1 MSTCEAQLPRQENLM
16 GVEPAQADDA
26 SEPGTFIDQPGLSEL
41 RNAVANRLWPKLPG
55 FTGLRR
61 DGVAGLSGAISNVP
75 DGMANG
81 VLVGVNPVYG
91 LYATMIGPIA
101 GGLFS
106 STQLMMI
113 TTTAAASLSAS
124 QALGG
129 LQSGE
134 RADALFI
141 MVMLAG
147 AFQILFGLFGLGRL
161 IRFVSYSVTTGF
173 LSGVSVLL
181 ILNQL
186 PVVTGYE
193 PAGGNRIA
201 QTFDLLLNLG
211 QIRLASL
218 ILAALTL
225 ALAVLLPRTPLRNFG
240 RLAAIAI
247 PSLLVALLD
256 LSDVE
261 IVQDVGDI
269 PQGVPLPVLPSLSSL
284 NLDVIT
290 GALTV
295 ALVILVQGAGVS
307 QSVPNPDGSR
317 RSTSHDFIAQGA
329 ANVAS
334 GLFRGLP
341 VGGSLSATA
350 LNVIYGAQSRWAVVL
365 AGVFMALIVMAFPS
379 QVSHIAM
386 PALGALLILAGATSL
401 KPRDISI
408 VWAAGWTSRLAAFGT
423 FLAAL
428 FLPIQAAVGIGVLL
442 SALLYV
448 SRASTDVS
456 LVELVE
462 RPDGRIE
469 ERVPPEWLPSGK
481 VTVLDAYGHL
491 FYAGAQTL
499 ERLLPA
505 PQGSRKPAVILRLR
519 GLSVAGATLQDVLAS
534 YADKLAEV
542 DGRLYLTGIN
552 ERVRDQ
558 VVRTAKLR
566 LSGPVQ
572 VYDATPIR
580 GQSTQQAVEN
590 ARTWLVSASRESE
603 ASDHQR

>member
-1 MSTCEAQLPRQENLM
+1 M
-16 GVEPAQADDA
+16 GVQPAQADDA

-61 DGVAGLSGAISNVP
+61 DGLAGLSSAISNVP

-81 VLVGVNPVYG
+81 VLVGVNPIYG
-91 LYATMIGPIA
+91 LYAAMMGPTT

-134 RADALFI
+134 RADALFV

-147 AFQILFGLFGLGRL
+147 GFQILFGLLGLGRL
-161 IRFVSYSVTTGF
+161 IRFVSFSVMTGF

-193 PAGGNRIA
+193 PPGGNRIA

-211 QIRLASL
+211 QIGLASF

-225 ALAVLLPRTPLRNFG
+225 ALAVVLPRTPLRNFG

-247 PSLLVALLD
+247 SSLLVALLG

-269 PQGVPLPVLPSLSSL
+269 PQGIPLPVLPSPSSL

-295 ALVILVQGAGVS
+295 AVVILVQGAGVS

-350 LNVIYGAQSRWAVVL
+350 LNVIYGAQSRWAVIL

-379 QVSHIAM
+379 LVSHIAM

-401 KPRDISI
+401 KPRDISV
-408 VWAAGWTSRLAAFGT
+408 VWATGWTSRLAAFGT

-428 FLPIQAAVGIGVLL
+428 FLPIQAAVGMGVLL

-448 SRASTDVS
+448 SSASTDVS

-469 ERVPPEWLPSGK
+469 EQVPPEWLPSDK

-519 GLSVAGATLQDVLAS
+519 GLSVAGATLQDVLTS

-542 DGRLYLTGIN
+542 DGRLYLTGIS
-552 ERVRDQ
+552 ERVHDQ

-580 GQSTQQAVEN
+580 GQSTRQAVEN
-590 ARTWLVSASRESE
+590 ARTWLVSASRKAE
-603 ASDHQR
+603 ASDDPR

>member
-1 MSTCEAQLPRQENLM
+1 M
-16 GVEPAQADDA
+16 GGSPFQANADAEDDPAV
-26 SEPGTFIDQPGLSEL
+26 DQPGLGEL
-41 RNAVANRLWPKLPG
+41 RDAVANRGWPKLPG
-55 FTGLRR
+55 FAALRR
-61 DGVAGLSGAISNVP
+61 DGLAGLSSAISNVP

-91 LYATMIGPIA
+91 LYATIMGPA
-101 GGLFS
+101 VGGLFS
-106 STQLMMI
+106 STQLMII
-113 TTTAAASLSAS
+113 TTTAAASLSTS

-129 LQSGE
+129 LQGNE
-134 RADALFI
+134 RAEALFVL
-141 MVMLAG
+141 VMLAG
-147 AFQILFGLFGLGRL
+147 AFQILFGLVGLGRL

-211 QIRLASL
+211 QISL
-218 ILAALTL
+218 RSLLLAALTL
-225 ALAVLLPRTPLRNFG
+225 ALAVLLPRTPLGNFG

-247 PSLLVALLD
+247 PSLLVALVG

-261 IVQDVGDI
+261 IVKDVGEI
-269 PQGVPLPVLPSLSSL
+269 PQGVPLPVWPSLWSL
-284 NLDVIT
+284 NLDVVT
-290 GALTV
+290 GALAV
-295 ALVILVQGAGVS
+295 AVVILVQGAGVS

-317 RSTSHDFIAQGA
+317 RSTSRDFIAQGA

-350 LNVIYGAQSRWAVVL
+350 LNVIYGAETRWAVVL
-365 AGVFMALIVMAFPS
+365 AGVFMALIVMVFPGL
-379 QVSHIAM
+379 VSAIAM
-386 PALGALLILAGATSL
+386 PALGALLILAGFSSL
-401 KPRDISI
+401 KPSDVRT
-408 VWAAGWTSRLAAFGT
+408 VWHAGWPSRLAAGGT

-428 FLPIQAAVGIGVLL
+428 FLSIQAAVGIGVLL

-462 RPDGRIE
+462 LPDGRIE
-469 ERVPPEWLPSGK
+469 ERELPKRLPSNA
-481 VTVLDAYGHL
+481 VTVLDVYGHL

-499 ERLLPA
+499 ERLLPS
-505 PQGSRKPAVILRLR
+505 PQGSRKPAVVLRLR
-519 GLSVAGATLQDVLAS
+519 GLSTAGATLQDVLAS

-542 DGRLYLTGIN
+542 DGQLYLTGIN
-552 ERVRDQ
+552 KRVHDQ
-558 VVRTAKLR
+558 VVRTGKLR

-572 VYDATPIR
+572 VYEAKSIR
-580 GQSTQQAVEN
+580 GQSTRQAVED
-590 ARTWLVSASRESE
+590 ARTWLVSQGADASSGDDER
-603 ASDHQR
+603 

>member
-1 MSTCEAQLPRQENLM
+1 MGEPSTRT
-16 GVEPAQADDA
+16 DDA
-26 SEPGTFIDQPGLSEL
+26 SETGPAINLPGLSEL
-41 RNAVANRLWPKLPG
+41 RDAVANRRWWSKLPG
-55 FTGLRR
+55 FAALRHDGL
-61 DGVAGLSGAISNVP
+61 AGLSSAISNVP

-81 VLVGVNPVYG
+81 ALVGVNPVYG
-91 LYATMIGPIA
+91 LYATMMGPA
-101 GGLFS
+101 VGGLFS

-113 TTTAAASLSAS
+113 STTAAASLSTS

-129 LQSGE
+129 LQGGA
-134 RADALFI
+134 RADALFV

-147 AFQILFGLFGLGRL
+147 AFQILFGFLGLGRL

-186 PVVTGYE
+186 PVITGYE
-193 PAGGNRIA
+193 PTGGNRIV

-211 QIRLASL
+211 QISLISL

-225 ALAVLLPRTPLRNFG
+225 ALAVLLPRTPLGNFG

-247 PSLLVALLD
+247 PSLLAASLG

-261 IVQDVGDI
+261 IVEDVGEI
-269 PQGVPLPVLPSLSSL
+269 PPGIPLPFLPSLSSL
-284 NLDVIT
+284 DFDVIT
-290 GALTV
+290 GALAV

-317 RSTSHDFIAQGA
+317 RSTSRDFIAQGA

-334 GLFRGLP
+334 ALFRGLP
-341 VGGSLSATA
+341 VGGSHSATA

-365 AGVFMALIVMAFPS
+365 AGVFMVLIVMAFPGL
-379 QVSHIAM
+379 VSYIAM
-386 PALGALLILAGATSL
+386 PALGALLILAGFTSL
-401 KPRDISI
+401 NPQDIRS
-408 VWAAGWTSRLAAFGT
+408 VWHAGWPSRLAAGGT

-428 FLPIQAAVGIGVLL
+428 FLSIQVAVGIGVLL

-469 ERVPPEWLPSGK
+469 EQEPPKRLPSNV
-481 VTVLDAYGHL
+481 VTVLDVYGHL

-499 ERLLPA
+499 ERLLPMS
-505 PQGSRKPAVILRLR
+505 QGARKPAVVLRLR
-519 GLSVAGATLQDVLAS
+519 GLTTAGVTLQDVLAN

-542 DGRLYLTGIN
+542 DGQLYLTGIS
-552 ERVRDQ
+552 ERVHNQ
-558 VVRTAKLR
+558 VVRTGKLR

-580 GQSTQQAVEN
+580 GQSTRQAVDD
-590 ARTWLVSASRESE
+590 ARTWLVGASTDVEPR
-603 ASDHQR
+603 DRQR

>member
-1 MSTCEAQLPRQENLM
+1 MPRQENLM
-16 GVEPAQADDA
+16 GVQPAQADDA

-55 FTGLRR
+55 LAGLRR
-61 DGVAGLSGAISNVP
+61 DGLAGLSSAISNVP

-91 LYATMIGPIA
+91 LYAAMMGPTA

-147 AFQILFGLFGLGRL
+147 GFQILFGLLRLGRL
-161 IRFVSYSVTTGF
+161 IRFVSFSVMTGF

-193 PAGGNRIA
+193 PPGGNRIA

-211 QIRLASL
+211 QIGLASL

-225 ALAVLLPRTPLRNFG
+225 ALAVLLPHTPLRNFG

-247 PSLLVALLD
+247 SSLLVALLG

-269 PQGVPLPVLPSLSSL
+269 PQGIPLPVLPSPSSL

-365 AGVFMALIVMAFPS
+365 AGLFMALIVMAFPRL
-379 QVSHIAM
+379 VSHIAM

-401 KPRDISI
+401 KPRDISV

-428 FLPIQAAVGIGVLL
+428 FLPIQAAVGMGVLL

-448 SRASTDVS
+448 SSASTDVS

-462 RPDGRIE
+462 RSDGRIE

-519 GLSVAGATLQDVLAS
+519 GLSVAGATLQDVLTS

-542 DGRLYLTGIN
+542 DGRLYLTGIS
-552 ERVRDQ
+552 ERVHDQ
-558 VVRTAKLR
+558 VARTAKLR

-580 GQSTQQAVEN
+580 GQSTRQAVEN
-590 ARTWLVSASRESE
+590 ARTWLVSASREAE
-603 ASDHQR
+603 ASDDPR